1 MKGVPVK
8 DILVVSYTKASATDM
23 RLKIINALFDVAKDE
38 NVKNVDKIREEI
50 DNLPFAEIGTMDSF
64 LSRLI
69 KENFEYL
76 KISPKAQQMDET
88 ESKDM
93 KRRALK
99 KVMNDEY
106 EKQAEDFIR
115 VASRAS
121 GIVDDTP
128 AFGNSIENLRRD
140 FHKPASR
147 RVQGDA
153 AFKRHRQPRQ
163 RLRKS
168 HT

>member
-1 MKGVPVK
+1 MTEWTNEQINVFDASGNVLVYASAGSGKTSVMVKKIVDDVVKGVPVK

-106 EKQAEDFIR
+106 EK
-115 VASRAS
+115 
-121 GIVDDTP
+121 
-128 AFGNSIENLRRD
+128 
-140 FHKPASR
+140 
-147 RVQGDA
+147 
-153 AFKRHRQPRQ
+153 
-163 RLRKS
+163 
-168 HT
+168 